1 MQMRE
6 FSERIAREIGLKVWA
21 VENVLRLIGE
31 DCSVAFIARY
41 RKEATDC
48 MNEVM
53 ISRVKK
59 RSEEL
64 SLLEVRRKTII
75 ESIDKQGILTNELK
89 SDIKKAETLSEL
101 EDLYLPFKPKRKTRA
116 EIAKQK
122 GLQPLADL
130 ILKEADC
137 DIDKRAKELVALSKQ
152 VGSVQEAL
160 EGARDIVAA
169 NINENASIRSAM
181 REYFKRHATICA
193 TETKNS
199 KNKTAF
205 HDDKTPFQSD
215 KTAFCKNETPSYKN
229 EYALAAPSHRILAY
243 FREEKAGNIRLSI
256 KPSDDEKA
264 EDFLVARCVRRKK
277 SGSCSNQKE
286 LAARDCYKRLLE
298 PSLQTE
304 LRNELKDKA
313 DKVAVEVFAK
323 NLRQLLLSPP
333 LGEKRVLAID
343 PGFRTGCKCVCLD
356 AQGKLLYHNVIY
368 LSQSEKAKEQLSV
381 WVKQFDVQAI
391 AIGNGTASKE
401 TLKLVKEANLDTKPI
416 ISMVNEDGASV
427 YSASD
432 IAIEELG
439 DYDITVRGAVS
450 IGRRMQDPLAELIKI
465 DPKSIGVGQYQHDV
479 NQALL
484 EESLNNQVISC
495 VNSVGVELNTASPK
509 LLSYVSGI
517 GSSLA
522 KNIVEYRNTHG
533 AFRSRKELL
542 QVKRFGAKAFEQ
554 AAGFLR
560 VKASDNPLDTTA
572 VHPERYSLVE
582 QMAKDAHCTVKE
594 LIEHKDARNNVK
606 IERYISKDCGLPT
619 LNDIM
624 QELANPGRESR
635 TMFSEQEYDNSI
647 DTIEQLYVNQWLYGR
662 VSNITAFGAFIDLGV
677 HTDGLLH
684 ISNISEDFVSD
695 VNDVL
700 QIGQRI
706 KVRVSEVDYLKKR
719 ISLSM
724 LPETNEKTKSIK
736 SKMKQ

>member
-1 MQMRE
+1 MKE

-64 SLLEVRRKTII
+64 SLLESRRKTII
-75 ESIDKQGILTNELK
+75 ESIDKQGLLTNELK

-181 REYFKRHATICA
+181 REYFKRYATICV

-215 KTAFCKNETPSYKN
+215 KTAFCKNETTSYKN

-243 FREEKAGNIRLSI
+243 FREEKAGNLRLSI

-286 LAARDCYKRLLE
+286 IAARDCYKRLLE

-313 DKVAVEVFAK
+313 DKVAVKIFAK

-465 DPKSIGVGQYQHDV
+465 DPKSIGVGQYQHNV

>member
-1 MQMRE
+1 MRE

-64 SLLEVRRKTII
+64 SLLESRRKTII
-75 ESIDKQGILTNELK
+75 ESIDKQGLLTNELK

-181 REYFKRHATICA
+181 REYFKRYATICA

-736 SKMKQ
+736 LKMKQ

>member
-1 MQMRE
+1 MRE

-64 SLLEVRRKTII
+64 SLLESRRKTII
-75 ESIDKQGILTNELK
+75 ESIDKQGLLTNELK

-560 VKASDNPLDTTA
+560 VKTSDNPLDTTA

-594 LIEHKDARNNVK
+594 LIEHKDARNRVK

>member
-1 MQMRE
+1 MKE

-64 SLLEVRRKTII
+64 SLLESRRKTII
-75 ESIDKQGILTNELK
+75 ESIDKQGLLTNELK

-137 DIDKRAKELVALSKQ
+137 DIDKRAKEFVALSKQ

-181 REYFKRHATICA
+181 REYFKRYATICA

-256 KPSDDEKA
+256 KPSDDEKV

>member
-1 MQMRE
+1 MKE

-64 SLLEVRRKTII
+64 SLLESRRKTII
-75 ESIDKQGILTNELK
+75 ESIDKQGLLTNELK

-181 REYFKRHATICA
+181 REYFKRHATICT
-193 TETKNS
+193 TETNNRKNE
-199 KNKTAF
+199 TAF

-264 EDFLVARCVRRKK
+264 EDFLVARCVRRRK

-313 DKVAVEVFAK
+313 DKVAIEIFAK

-368 LSQSEKAKEQLSV
+368 LSQSEKAKEQLSI

-439 DYDITVRGAVS
+439 DYDITVRSAVS

-484 EESLNNQVISC
+484 EENLNNQVISC

-736 SKMKQ
+736 SKIKQ

>member
-1 MQMRE
+1 MRE

-64 SLLEVRRKTII
+64 SLLESRRKTII
-75 ESIDKQGILTNELK
+75 ESIDKQGLLTNELK

-181 REYFKRHATICA
+181 REYFKRYATICV

>member
-1 MQMRE
+1 MRE

-64 SLLEVRRKTII
+64 SLLESRRKTII
-75 ESIDKQGILTNELK
+75 ESIDKQGLLTNELK

-193 TETKNS
+193 TETNNS

-313 DKVAVEVFAK
+313 DKVAVEIFAK

>member
-1 MQMRE
+1 MKE
-6 FSERIAREIGLKVWA
+6 FSERIAREIGLKIWA

-64 SLLEVRRKTII
+64 SLLEARRKTII
-75 ESIDKQGILTNELK
+75 ESIDKQGLLTNELK

-137 DIDKRAKELVALSKQ
+137 DIDKRAKEFVALSKQ

-181 REYFKRHATICA
+181 REYFKRYATICA

-298 PSLQTE
+298 SSLQTE

-313 DKVAVEVFAK
+313 DKVAIEVFAK

>member
-1 MQMRE
+1 MRE

-64 SLLEVRRKTII
+64 SLLEARRKTII
-75 ESIDKQGILTNELK
+75 ESIDKQGLLTNELK

-181 REYFKRHATICA
+181 REYFKRYATICA

-313 DKVAVEVFAK
+313 DKVAIEVFAK

-391 AIGNGTASKE
+391 AIGKGTASKE

>member
-1 MQMRE
+1 MRE

-64 SLLEVRRKTII
+64 SLLESRRKTII
-75 ESIDKQGILTNELK
+75 ESIDKQGLLTNELK

-137 DIDKRAKELVALSKQ
+137 DIDKQAKEFVALSKQ

-181 REYFKRHATICA
+181 REYFKRYATICA

-286 LAARDCYKRLLE
+286 IAARDCYKRLLE

-313 DKVAVEVFAK
+313 DKVAVEIFAK

-401 TLKLVKEANLDTKPI
+401 TLKLVNEANLDTKPI

>member
-1 MQMRE
+1 MRE
-6 FSERIAREIGLKVWA
+6 FSKRIAREIGLKVWA

-64 SLLEVRRKTII
+64 SLLESRRKTII
-75 ESIDKQGILTNELK
+75 ESIDKQGLLTNELK

-181 REYFKRHATICA
+181 REYFKRYATICA

-264 EDFLVARCVRRKK
+264 EDFLVARCVRRRKL
-277 SGSCSNQKE
+277 GSCSNQKE

>member
-1 MQMRE
+1 MKE

-64 SLLEVRRKTII
+64 SLLESRRKTII
-75 ESIDKQGILTNELK
+75 ESIDKQGLLTNELK

-181 REYFKRHATICA
+181 REYFKRYATICA

-256 KPSDDEKA
+256 KPSDEEKA

-313 DKVAVEVFAK
+313 DKVAVEIFAK

-554 AAGFLR
+554 TAGFLR

>member
-1 MQMRE
+1 MRE

-64 SLLEVRRKTII
+64 SLLESRRKTII
-75 ESIDKQGILTNELK
+75 ESIDKQGLLTNELK

-181 REYFKRHATICA
+181 REYFKRYATICA

-313 DKVAVEVFAK
+313 DKVAVEVFTK

>member
-1 MQMRE
+1 MRE

-64 SLLEVRRKTII
+64 SLLESRRKTII
-75 ESIDKQGILTNELK
+75 ESIDKQGLLTNELK

-181 REYFKRHATICA
+181 REYFKRYATICA
-193 TETKNS
+193 TETKNN

-286 LAARDCYKRLLE
+286 IAARDCYKRLLE

-313 DKVAVEVFAK
+313 DKVAVEIFAK

-401 TLKLVKEANLDTKPI
+401 TLKLVKEVNLDTKPI

-684 ISNISEDFVSD
+684 ISNISEEFVSD

>member
-1 MQMRE
+1 MRE
-6 FSERIAREIGLKVWA
+6 FSEKIAREIGLKVWA

-64 SLLEVRRKTII
+64 SLLEARRKTII
-75 ESIDKQGILTNELK
+75 ESIDKQGLLTNELK

-181 REYFKRHATICA
+181 REYFKRYATICA
-193 TETKNS
+193 TETNNS

-205 HDDKTPFQSD
+205 HDDKTPFQSE

-624 QELANPGRESR
+624 QELTNPGRESR

>member
-1 MQMRE
+1 MRE
-6 FSERIAREIGLKVWA
+6 FSERIAREIGLKVWT

-64 SLLEVRRKTII
+64 SLLESRRKTII
-75 ESIDKQGILTNELK
+75 ESIDKQGLLTNELK

-181 REYFKRHATICA
+181 REYFKRYATICA

-264 EDFLVARCVRRKK
+264 EDFLVARCIRRKK

-286 LAARDCYKRLLE
+286 IAARDCYKRLLE

-333 LGEKRVLAID
+333 LGAKRVLAID

>member
-1 MQMRE
+1 MRE

-64 SLLEVRRKTII
+64 SLLESRRKTII
-75 ESIDKQGILTNELK
+75 ESIDKQCLLTNELK

-181 REYFKRHATICA
+181 REYFKRYATICA

-264 EDFLVARCVRRKK
+264 EDFLVARCVRRRKL
-277 SGSCSNQKE
+277 GSCSNQKE

>member
-1 MQMRE
+1 MKE

-64 SLLEVRRKTII
+64 SLLESRRKTII
-75 ESIDKQGILTNELK
+75 ESIDKQGLLTNELK

-181 REYFKRHATICA
+181 REYFKRYATICA

-199 KNKTAF
+199 KNETAF

-484 EESLNNQVISC
+484 EESLNNKDISC

-624 QELANPGRESR
+624 QELANHGRETR

>member
-1 MQMRE
+1 MRE

-64 SLLEVRRKTII
+64 SLLESRRKTII
-75 ESIDKQGILTNELK
+75 ESIDKQGLLTNELK

-181 REYFKRHATICA
+181 REYFKRYATICA

-594 LIEHKDARNNVK
+594 LIEHKDARNNIK

>member
-1 MQMRE
+1 MKE

-64 SLLEVRRKTII
+64 SLLEARRKTII
-75 ESIDKQGILTNELK
+75 ESIDKQGLLTNELK

-298 PSLQTE
+298 SSLQTE

-313 DKVAVEVFAK
+313 DKVAIEVFAK

-401 TLKLVKEANLDTKPI
+401 TLKLVKEAKLDTKPI

-594 LIEHKDARNNVK
+594 LIEHKDARNNIK

>member
-1 MQMRE
+1 MKE

-64 SLLEVRRKTII
+64 SLLESRRKTII
-75 ESIDKQGILTNELK
+75 ESIDKQGLLTNKLK

-181 REYFKRHATICA
+181 REYFKRHATICV

-624 QELANPGRESR
+624 QELANPGRASR

>member
-1 MQMRE
+1 MRE

-64 SLLEVRRKTII
+64 SLLESRRKTII
-75 ESIDKQGILTNELK
+75 ESIDKQGLLTNELK

-181 REYFKRHATICA
+181 REYFKRYATICA

>member
-1 MQMRE
+1 MKE

-64 SLLEVRRKTII
+64 SLLEARRKTII
-75 ESIDKQGILTNELK
+75 ESIDKQGLLTNELK

-181 REYFKRHATICA
+181 REYFKRYATICA

-199 KNKTAF
+199 KNKTA
-205 HDDKTPFQSD
+205 
-215 KTAFCKNETPSYKN
+215 SYKN

-594 LIEHKDARNNVK
+594 LIEHKDARNRVK

-624 QELANPGRESR
+624 QELTNPGRESR

>member
-1 MQMRE
+1 MRE

-64 SLLEVRRKTII
+64 SLLEARRKTII
-75 ESIDKQGILTNELK
+75 ESIDKQGLLNNELK

-243 FREEKAGNIRLSI
+243 FREEKAGNIHLSI

>member
-1 MQMRE
+1 MRE

-64 SLLEVRRKTII
+64 SLLEARRKTII
-75 ESIDKQGILTNELK
+75 ESIDKQGLLTNELK

-181 REYFKRHATICA
+181 REYFKRYATICA
-193 TETKNS
+193 TETKNN

-205 HDDKTPFQSD
+205 HDDKTPFQSE

-313 DKVAVEVFAK
+313 DKVAVEIFAK

-495 VNSVGVELNTASPK
+495 VNLVGVELNTASPK

>member
-1 MQMRE
+1 MRE

-64 SLLEVRRKTII
+64 SLLESRRKTII
-75 ESIDKQGILTNELK
+75 ESIDKQGLLTNELK

-181 REYFKRHATICA
+181 RKYFKRYATICA

-199 KNKTAF
+199 KNKMAF

>member
-1 MQMRE
+1 MKE

-64 SLLEVRRKTII
+64 SLLESRRKTII
-75 ESIDKQGILTNELK
+75 ESIDKQGLLTNELK

-137 DIDKRAKELVALSKQ
+137 DIDKRAKEFVALSKQ

-181 REYFKRHATICA
+181 REYFKRYATICA

-286 LAARDCYKRLLE
+286 IAARDCYKRLLE

>member
-1 MQMRE
+1 MKE

-64 SLLEVRRKTII
+64 SLLESRRKTII
-75 ESIDKQGILTNELK
+75 ESIDKQGLLTNELK

-181 REYFKRHATICA
+181 REYFKRYATICA
-193 TETKNS
+193 TETNNS

-624 QELANPGRESR
+624 QELANHSRESR

>member
-1 MQMRE
+1 MKE

-64 SLLEVRRKTII
+64 SLLESRRKTII
-75 ESIDKQGILTNELK
+75 ESIDKQGLLTNELK

-137 DIDKRAKELVALSKQ
+137 DIDKRAKEFVALSKQ

-181 REYFKRHATICA
+181 REYFKRYATICA

-264 EDFLVARCVRRKK
+264 EDFLVARCVRRRK

-304 LRNELKDKA
+304 LRNELKYKA

>member
-1 MQMRE
+1 MKE

-64 SLLEVRRKTII
+64 SLLESRRKTII
-75 ESIDKQGILTNELK
+75 ESIDKQGLLTNELK

-181 REYFKRHATICA
+181 REYFKRYATICA

-313 DKVAVEVFAK
+313 DKVAIEVFAK

-677 HTDGLLH
+677 HIDGLLH

>member
-1 MQMRE
+1 MRE
-6 FSERIAREIGLKVWA
+6 FSKRIAREIGLKVWA
-21 VENVLRLIGE
+21 VENVLRLIDE

-64 SLLEVRRKTII
+64 SLLESRRKTII
-75 ESIDKQGILTNELK
+75 ESIYKQGFLTNELK

-137 DIDKRAKELVALSKQ
+137 DIDKRAKEFVALSKQ

-181 REYFKRHATICA
+181 REYFKRYATICA
-193 TETKNS
+193 TDTKNS

-286 LAARDCYKRLLE
+286 IAARDCYKRLLE

-313 DKVAVEVFAK
+313 DKVAVEIFAK

-624 QELANPGRESR
+624 QELANPGRASR

>member
-1 MQMRE
+1 MKE

-181 REYFKRHATICA
+181 REYFKRYATICA

-313 DKVAVEVFAK
+313 DKVAVEIFAK

-624 QELANPGRESR
+624 QELANHGRESR

>member
-1 MQMRE
+1 MRE

-64 SLLEVRRKTII
+64 SLLESRRKTII
-75 ESIDKQGILTNELK
+75 ESIDKQGLLTNELK

-181 REYFKRHATICA
+181 REYFKRYATICA
-193 TETKNS
+193 TEIKNS

-243 FREEKAGNIRLSI
+243 FREERAGNIRLSI

-286 LAARDCYKRLLE
+286 IAARDCYKRLLE

-401 TLKLVKEANLDTKPI
+401 TLKLVKEANLDTKPT

-624 QELANPGRESR
+624 QELANHGRESR

>member
-1 MQMRE
+1 MKE

-64 SLLEVRRKTII
+64 SLLESRRKTII
-75 ESIDKQGILTNELK
+75 ESIDKQGLLTNELK
-89 SDIKKAETLSEL
+89 SDIKEAETLSEL

-181 REYFKRHATICA
+181 REYFKRYATICA

-264 EDFLVARCVRRKK
+264 EDFLVARCVRRRK

-286 LAARDCYKRLLE
+286 IAARDCYKRLLE

-313 DKVAVEVFAK
+313 DKVAVEIFAK

>member
-1 MQMRE
+1 MKE
-6 FSERIAREIGLKVWA
+6 FSEKIAREIGLKVWA

-64 SLLEVRRKTII
+64 SLLESRRKTII
-75 ESIDKQGILTNELK
+75 ESIDKQGLLTNELK

-181 REYFKRHATICA
+181 REYFKRYATICA

-243 FREEKAGNIRLSI
+243 FREERAGNIRLSI

-313 DKVAVEVFAK
+313 DKVAVEIFAK

>member
-1 MQMRE
+1 MRE

-64 SLLEVRRKTII
+64 SLLESRRKTII
-75 ESIDKQGILTNELK
+75 ESIDKQGLLTNELK
-89 SDIKKAETLSEL
+89 SDINKAETLSEL

-181 REYFKRHATICA
+181 REYFKRYATICA

-313 DKVAVEVFAK
+313 DKVAVEIFAK

-554 AAGFLR
+554 AAGFFR

-624 QELANPGRESR
+624 QELANHGRESR

>member
-1 MQMRE
+1 MKE

-64 SLLEVRRKTII
+64 SLLESRRKTII
-75 ESIDKQGILTNELK
+75 ESIDKQGLLTNELK

-137 DIDKRAKELVALSKQ
+137 DIDKRAKEFVALSKQ

-181 REYFKRHATICA
+181 REYFKRYATICA
-193 TETKNS
+193 TETKNN

-313 DKVAVEVFAK
+313 DKVAVEIFAK

>member
-1 MQMRE
+1 MRE

-64 SLLEVRRKTII
+64 SLLEARRKTII
-75 ESIDKQGILTNELK
+75 ESIDKQGLLTNELK

-181 REYFKRHATICA
+181 REYFKQHATICA

-264 EDFLVARCVRRKK
+264 EDFLVTRCVRRKK

>member
-1 MQMRE
+1 MRE

-64 SLLEVRRKTII
+64 SLLESRRKTII
-75 ESIDKQGILTNELK
+75 ESIDKQGLLTNELK

-181 REYFKRHATICA
+181 REYFKRYATICA

-450 IGRRMQDPLAELIKI
+450 IGRRMQDPLAELIKR

>member
-1 MQMRE
+1 MRE

-64 SLLEVRRKTII
+64 SLLEARRKTII
-75 ESIDKQGILTNELK
+75 ESIDKQCLLTNELK
-89 SDIKKAETLSEL
+89 SDIKKAKTLSEL

-181 REYFKRHATICA
+181 REYFKRHATICT

-243 FREEKAGNIRLSI
+243 FREEKAGKIRLSI

-286 LAARDCYKRLLE
+286 IAARDCYKRLLE

-368 LSQSEKAKEQLSV
+368 LSQSEKAKEQLSI

-624 QELANPGRESR
+624 QELANHGRESR